1 MPEPKIKV
9 RPLTVV
15 LVVAAVVL
23 IAIGVYY
30 FVTPAH
36 DLPAF
41 VPGHEAHGT
50 NHHTKHGLAAIGLAV
65 VALVG
70 AWFTT
75 APDDH
80 SKST

>member
-1 MPEPKIKV
+1 MSKIKI

-15 LVVAAVVL
+15 LVL
-23 IAIGVYY
+23 IAIVLVVIGVYY

-36 DLPAF
+36 DLASF

-50 NHHTKHGLAAIGLAV
+50 NHHVKHGLFAIGLAV
-65 VALVG
+65 LVLIG

-75 APDDH
+75 APDQGVG
-80 SKST
+80 SS